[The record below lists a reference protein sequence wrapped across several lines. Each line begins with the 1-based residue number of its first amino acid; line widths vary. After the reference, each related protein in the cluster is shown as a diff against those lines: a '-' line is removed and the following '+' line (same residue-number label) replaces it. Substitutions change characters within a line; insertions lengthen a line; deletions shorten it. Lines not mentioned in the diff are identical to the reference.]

1 MGIDA
6 ADIAR
11 LGRDAQAQI
20 AAKIA
25 VGAAK
30 KKTKYGNHPTTVN
43 GIKFDS
49 RKEASRYVVLRSML
63 GDGKIRNLKLQPQY
77 TLQESYVTPDG
88 ERIQAIRYV
97 ADFEYERPTAP
108 DITGRVHWIKIVE
121 DVKGGNATKTAQ
133 YKIKRKLFVERYGF
147 GVTEV

>member
-20 AAKIA
+20 AAKVA

-30 KKTKYGNHPTTVN
+30 EKSKYGNHPTTVN

-63 GDGKIRNLKLQPQY
+63 GDGRIRNLKLQPQY

-97 ADFEYERPTAP
+97 ADFSYERPTAP
-108 DITGRVHWIKIVE
+108 DCTGKVYWIPVVE
-121 DVKGGNATKTAQ
+121 DVKGNNATKTAQ
-133 YKIKRKLFVERYGF
+133 YKVKKKLLAERF
-147 GVTEV
+147 GLYISEV